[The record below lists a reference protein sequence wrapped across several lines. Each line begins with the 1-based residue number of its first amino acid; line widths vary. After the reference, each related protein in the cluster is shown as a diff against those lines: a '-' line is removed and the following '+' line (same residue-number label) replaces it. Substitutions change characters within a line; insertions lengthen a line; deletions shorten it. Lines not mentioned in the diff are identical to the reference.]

1 MAIKIYRI
9 DPSHDF
15 SWIENSVE
23 CNSIAEA
30 DFIYIG
36 GHNNVPLILNKTTP
50 TTDELPNLDYNS
62 KYIYNIITTLPK
74 NKNIIAV
81 DQGAVLTAC
90 FLGEHFYNYSNQIN
104 SISINISDNIIIP
117 IKCCNQYIVN
127 PKYICPLD
135 RIQRNFKQYP
145 YNIRISSYPTFI
157 WKYGRILGIH
167 TNPEMLN
174 RVSSKTVSV
183 LNKLIKDTYE
193 NH

>member
-1 MAIKIYRI
+1 MAIKIYKI

-36 GHNNVPLILNKTTP
+36 GHNNVPLILNKTAP
-50 TTDELPNLDYNS
+50 ITDELHDLDYNS
-62 KYIYNIITTLPK
+62 KYIYNVITTLPD

-81 DQGAVLTAC
+81 DQGAILTAS
-90 FLGEHFYNYSNQIN
+90 FLGESFVNYTSQTR
-104 SISINISDNIIIP
+104 SISISILNNIVIP
-117 IKCCNQYIVN
+117 IKCCNQYIVQPKRIHQLDNLCNGFNQYAYN
-127 PKYICPLD
+127 PLKSY
-135 RIQRNFKQYP
+135 YP
-145 YNIRISSYPTFI
+145 VFI
-157 WKYGRILGIH
+157 WKYKRILGIH

-174 RVSSKTVSV
+174 KISSKTISV